1 MKTFKIKYNTEHVI
15 NKSVEIK
22 AENRYEALTKFHMQH
37 IEATE
42 VIKIEEVE

>member
-1 MKTFKIKYNTEHVI
+1 MKTFKIKYNTENVI

-22 AENRYEALTKFHMQH
+22 AENRYEALTQFHMQH

-42 VIKIEEVE
+42 VVNIEEID